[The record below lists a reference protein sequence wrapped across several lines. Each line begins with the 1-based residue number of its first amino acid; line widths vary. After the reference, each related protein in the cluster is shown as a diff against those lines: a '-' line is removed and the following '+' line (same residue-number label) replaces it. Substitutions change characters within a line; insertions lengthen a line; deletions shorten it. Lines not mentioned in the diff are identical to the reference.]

1 MTTPPRPSEL
11 DRDDFLARFG
21 GIYENAPWV
30 AEAVWENVQTGALDD
45 AEALARAMAAVVDA
59 APHERKLALIRAHP
73 DLAGRAAEAGAL
85 TAASKAEQSGAGLDR
100 LTPEQRTA
108 FKTLNQE
115 YKARFGFPFVIAV
128 AGRGPD
134 ELLAAFRER
143 ITNAPG
149 TEFATAIAEIHK
161 IAAGRLRKLFAEN
174 AG

>member
-1 MTTPPRPSEL
+1 MTMPSRPSRL
-11 DRDDFLARFG
+11 DRAGFLARFG

-30 AEAVWENVQTGALDD
+30 AEAVWDKARTGALDD
-45 AEALARAMAAVVDA
+45 PDRLAQAMAAVVDA
-59 APHERKLALIRAHP
+59 APRERRLALIRAHP

-85 TAASKAEQSGAGLDR
+85 TAASKAEQTGAGLDR

-134 ELLAAFRER
+134 ELLAAFRDR
-143 ITNAPG
+143 IRNAPEM
-149 TEFATAIAEIHK
+149 EFATAIAEIHK
-161 IAAGRLRKLFAEN
+161 IAAGRLEKLFA
-174 AG
+174 ATTP